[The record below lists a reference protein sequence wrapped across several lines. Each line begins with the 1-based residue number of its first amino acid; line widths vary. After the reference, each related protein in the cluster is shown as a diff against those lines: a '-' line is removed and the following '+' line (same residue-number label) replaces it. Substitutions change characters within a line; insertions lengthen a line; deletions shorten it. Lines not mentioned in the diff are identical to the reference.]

1 MTTQRYQFNAKPIKM
16 LSFPSVAEAYRPDPP
31 SPAGVNF
38 YYLQAH
44 EEEYQTSGFVGEENL
59 CNAVEFTSHF
69 KTLYTITRHSNANVD
84 LKYFCFL

>member
-1 MTTQRYQFNAKPIKM
+1 M
-16 LSFPSVAEAYRPDPP
+16 LSDPVAEAFGLIHRHP
-31 SPAGVNF
+31 SGENF
-38 YYLQAH
+38 WH
-44 EEEYQTSGFVGEENL
+44 GMEEEYQTSGFVGEENL